1 MKKSEQLLQDL
12 SDLGLIEKKKLNSAT
27 AQKATSLIKLLCLSV
42 HETAVEETTMNH
54 NKPNFVK
61 PVFND

>member
-12 SDLGLIEKKKLNSAT
+12 SDLGIIEKKKLKTDVAH
-27 AQKATSLIKLLCLSV
+27 KATSLIRLYGLSI
-42 HETAVEETTMNH
+42 HESAVEDTVLNH

-61 PVFND
+61 PLFND

>member
-12 SDLGLIEKKKLNSAT
+12 SDLGIIEKKKLKTDT
-27 AQKATSLIKLLCLSV
+27 AHKAASLIRLYGLSI
-42 HETAVEETTMNH
+42 HETAVEDTLLNN

-61 PVFND
+61 PLFND

>member
-12 SDLGLIEKKKLNSAT
+12 SDLGIIEKKKLKTDT
-27 AQKATSLIKLLCLSV
+27 AHKATSLIRLYGLSI
-42 HETAVEETTMNH
+42 HETAVEDTLLNN

-61 PVFND
+61 PLFND

>member
-12 SDLGLIEKKKLNSAT
+12 CDLGIIEKKKLSADVGH
-27 AQKATSLIKLLCLSV
+27 KAKSLIRLYGLAI
-42 HETAVEETTMNH
+42 HETAVEETVMNS

-61 PVFND
+61 PLFND

>member
-12 SDLGLIEKKKLNSAT
+12 SDMGLIEKKKLNT
-27 AQKATSLIKLLCLSV
+27 DLTHKAASLIRLYGLSI
-42 HETAVEETTMNH
+42 HETAVEDTLMNN

-61 PVFND
+61 PLFND